1 MSYILDALKK
11 SESERLKRDSPRF
24 ADLPSGG
31 RSRQAPRWPWVLAL
45 LLAVNAALLLAYFY
59 RDEAP
64 AAAERRAVEVP
75 AREQPVDGTERD
87 EPPPAVPPAPA
98 EPEVAGA
105 AVASVTPGP
114 ESSTAAR
121 VAAQAPETA
130 EAAPVAPA
138 PDEAAPPSP
147 TATYMELVAN
157 GRLSLPAL
165 HLDIHVYSGTPAERF
180 VFVNMQKYRENDR
193 LAEGPLVREIRPEG
207 VVLEHRGSAFLL
219 PRE

>member
-11 SESERLKRDSPRF
+11 SESERLKRDTPRF

-31 RSRQAPRWPWVLAL
+31 RSRQAARWPWVLAA
-45 LLAVNAALLLAYFY
+45 LLAVNAAVLLAYLY

-64 AAAERRAVEVP
+64 AAEPRAVEVP
-75 AREQPVDGTERD
+75 AREPT
-87 EPPPAVPPAPA
+87 
-98 EPEVAGA
+98 VAGA
-105 AVASVTPGP
+105 AERDEAPLAPPPVAAEPDPAGSGGASATPGP
-114 ESSTAAR
+114 ESPRAAR
-121 VAAQAPETA
+121 AAPQEPETA

-138 PDEAAPPSP
+138 PDEVAPPTP
-147 TATYMELVAN
+147 TATYMELMAN

-165 HLDIHVYSGTPAERF
+165 HLDIHVYSVAPAERF

-207 VVLEHRGSAFLL
+207 VVLEHRGTAFLL